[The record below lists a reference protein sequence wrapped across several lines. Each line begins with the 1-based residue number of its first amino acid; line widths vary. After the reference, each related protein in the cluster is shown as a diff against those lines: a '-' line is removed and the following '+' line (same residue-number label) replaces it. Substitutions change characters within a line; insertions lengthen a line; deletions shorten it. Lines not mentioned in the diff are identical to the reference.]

1 MLPANPTMPPVQP
14 IPSGHEPQRR
24 RAVFSRGYASIASH
38 HAASP
43 DELGHRPRRRRNS
56 DDSLQL
62 IDDLI
67 NRPMDQL
74 YSDARLV
81 TKPDSKIV
89 YWGTR
94 IVVFL
99 ICIIVGF
106 FGSQFVRLLNTD
118 SRKQIRESLA
128 NQLVANNA
136 RIDGLDNDI
145 TNLRRQVEEQSVSA
159 TKSPIEQVVEENEAA
174 AGATPVEGEGIVM
187 TIADPV
193 AAATD
198 SANGALPRDGAT
210 DRLRVVTDA
219 DLQLLVC
226 LLWRNGAEAIAIN
239 DNRLGVE
246 TSIRTAGNSIL
257 VGVTPIESPYRI
269 QAIGD
274 KNALADAMGERSLA
288 TLYSDFHKAGMYPQ
302 ISKTDS
308 MRLDAASVGKLTYAR
323 RS

>member
-1 MLPANPTMPPVQP
+1 MPPVQP
-14 IPSGHEPQRR
+14 IAPGHEPVRR
-24 RAVFSRGYASIASH
+24 RAVFSRGWASIESH

-43 DELGHRPRRRRNS
+43 DELRHRPRHRRNG

-74 YSDARLV
+74 YSDSRLV
-81 TKPDSKIV
+81 TRPDSRIV

-99 ICIIVGF
+99 ICIVVGF

-118 SRKQIRESLA
+118 PRKQVRESLA

-136 RIDGLDNDI
+136 HVDALDKDI
-145 TNLRRQVEEQSVSA
+145 ADLRRQVEEQSKSA
-159 TKSPIEQVVEENEAA
+159 TKSPIEQVVEENEAS
-174 AGATPVEGEGIVM
+174 AGATPVKGEGIVM

-193 AAATD
+193 AAASD
-198 SANGALPRDGAT
+198 SSQGALPRDGAN

-226 LLWRNGAEAIAIN
+226 LLWRAGAEAIAIN
-239 DNRLGVE
+239 GNRLGVE

-257 VGVTPIESPYRI
+257 VGTTPVESPYRI
-269 QAIGD
+269 QAVGD
-274 KNALADAMGERSLA
+274 RNALADAMSEKTLP

-302 ISKTDS
+302 VDKVGT
-308 MRLDAASVGKLTYAR
+308 MRLEAASVGKLTYAR

>member
-1 MLPANPTMPPVQP
+1 MPPVQP
-14 IPSGHEPQRR
+14 IAPGHEPARR
-24 RAVFSRGYASIASH
+24 RAVFSRGWASIESH

-43 DELGHRPRRRRNS
+43 DELRHRPRHRRNG

-74 YSDARLV
+74 YSDSRLV

-94 IVVFL
+94 VVVFL
-99 ICIIVGF
+99 ICIVVGF

-118 SRKQIRESLA
+118 PRKQVRESLA

-136 RIDGLDNDI
+136 HVDALDKDI
-145 TNLRRQVEEQSVSA
+145 AELRRQVDEQSKSA

-193 AAATD
+193 AAASD
-198 SANGALPRDGAT
+198 PSQGALPRDGAN

-226 LLWRNGAEAIAIN
+226 LLWRAGAEAIAIN
-239 DNRLGVE
+239 GNRLGVE

-257 VGVTPIESPYRI
+257 VGTTPVESPYRI

-274 KNALADAMGERSLA
+274 RGVLADAMGEKTLP

-302 ISKTDS
+302 IDKAGT
-308 MRLDAASVGKLTYAR
+308 MRLEAASVGKLTYAR

>member
-1 MLPANPTMPPVQP
+1 MPPVQP
-14 IPSGHEPQRR
+14 IEPGHEPVRR
-24 RAVFSRGYASIASH
+24 RAVFSRGWASIESH

-43 DELGHRPRRRRNS
+43 DELRARPRRRRGG

-74 YSDARLV
+74 YSDSRLV
-81 TKPDSKIV
+81 AKPDSKIV

-94 IVVFL
+94 IIVFL
-99 ICIIVGF
+99 ICIVVGF
-106 FGSQFVRLLNTD
+106 FGCQFVRLLNTD
-118 SRKQIRESLA
+118 PRKQVRESLA

-136 RIDGLDNDI
+136 HVDALDKDI
-145 TNLRRQVEEQSVSA
+145 ADLRRQVDEQSKSA

-193 AAATD
+193 AASSDAAQG
-198 SANGALPRDGAT
+198 SLPRDGAS

-226 LLWRNGAEAIAIN
+226 LLWRAGAEAISIN
-239 DNRLGVE
+239 GNRLGVE

-257 VGVTPIESPYRI
+257 VSTTPIESPYRI

-274 KNALADAMGERSLA
+274 RNALAEAMGERTLP

-302 ISKTDS
+302 IDKAGT
-308 MRLDAASVGKLTYAR
+308 MRLEAASVGKLTYAR

>member
-1 MLPANPTMPPVQP
+1 MPPVQP
-14 IPSGHEPQRR
+14 IEPGHEPVRR
-24 RAVFSRGYASIASH
+24 RAVFSRGWASIESH

-43 DELGHRPRRRRNS
+43 DKLRARPRRRRGG

-74 YSDARLV
+74 YSDSRLV
-81 TKPDSKIV
+81 AKPDSKIV

-94 IVVFL
+94 IIVFL
-99 ICIIVGF
+99 ICIVVGF
-106 FGSQFVRLLNTD
+106 FGCQFVRLLNTD
-118 SRKQIRESLA
+118 PRKQVRASLA

-136 RIDGLDNDI
+136 HVDALDKDI
-145 TNLRRQVEEQSVSA
+145 ADLRRQVDEQSKSA

-193 AAATD
+193 AASSDAAQG
-198 SANGALPRDGAT
+198 SLPRDGAS

-226 LLWRNGAEAIAIN
+226 LLWRAGAEAISIN
-239 DNRLGVE
+239 GNRLGVE

-257 VGVTPIESPYRI
+257 VGTTPIESPYHI

-274 KNALADAMGERSLA
+274 RNALAEVMGERTLP

-302 ISKTDS
+302 IDKAGT
-308 MRLDAASVGKLTYAR
+308 MRLEAASVGKLTYAR

>member
-1 MLPANPTMPPVQP
+1 MPPVQP
-14 IPSGHEPQRR
+14 IEPGHEPVRR
-24 RAVFSRGYASIASH
+24 RAVFSRGWASIESH

-43 DELGHRPRRRRNS
+43 DKLRARPRRRRGG

-67 NRPMDQL
+67 NRPKDQL
-74 YSDARLV
+74 YSDSRLV
-81 TKPDSKIV
+81 AKPDSKIV

-94 IVVFL
+94 IIVFL
-99 ICIIVGF
+99 ICIVVGF
-106 FGSQFVRLLNTD
+106 FGCQFVRLLNTD
-118 SRKQIRESLA
+118 PRKQVRASLA

-136 RIDGLDNDI
+136 HVDALDKDLAD
-145 TNLRRQVEEQSVSA
+145 LRRQVDEQSKSA

-193 AAATD
+193 AASSDAAQG
-198 SANGALPRDGAT
+198 SLPRDGAS

-226 LLWRNGAEAIAIN
+226 LLWRAGAEAISIN
-239 DNRLGVE
+239 GNRLGVE

-257 VGVTPIESPYRI
+257 VGTTPIESPYRI

-274 KNALADAMGERSLA
+274 RNALAKVMGERTLP

-302 ISKTDS
+302 IDKAGT
-308 MRLDAASVGKLTYAR
+308 MRLEAASVGKLTYAR

>member
-1 MLPANPTMPPVQP
+1 MPPVQP
-14 IPSGHEPQRR
+14 IEPGHEPVRR
-24 RAVFSRGYASIASH
+24 RAVFSRGWASIESH

-43 DELGHRPRRRRNS
+43 DKLRARPRRRRGG

-74 YSDARLV
+74 YSDSRLV
-81 TKPDSKIV
+81 AKPDSKIV

-94 IVVFL
+94 IIVFL
-99 ICIIVGF
+99 ICIVVGF
-106 FGSQFVRLLNTD
+106 FGCQFVRLLNTD
-118 SRKQIRESLA
+118 PRKQVRASLA

-136 RIDGLDNDI
+136 HVDALDKDI
-145 TNLRRQVEEQSVSA
+145 ADLRRQVDEQSKSA

-193 AAATD
+193 AASSDAAQG
-198 SANGALPRDGAT
+198 SLPRDGAS

-226 LLWRNGAEAIAIN
+226 LLWRAGAEAISIN
-239 DNRLGVE
+239 GNCLGVE

-257 VGVTPIESPYRI
+257 VGTTPIESPYRI

-274 KNALADAMGERSLA
+274 RNALAEVMGERTLP

-302 ISKTDS
+302 IDKAGT
-308 MRLDAASVGKLTYAR
+308 MRLEAASVGKLTYAR

>member
-1 MLPANPTMPPVQP
+1 MPPVQP
-14 IPSGHEPQRR
+14 IAPGHEPVRR
-24 RAVFSRGYASIASH
+24 RAVFSRGWAAIESH

-43 DELGHRPRRRRNS
+43 DELRDRPRHRRGG
-56 DDSLQL
+56 DDSLRL

-67 NRPMDQL
+67 NRPMDSL
-74 YSDARLV
+74 YSDSRLV
-81 TKPDSKIV
+81 TKPDSKVV

-118 SRKQIRESLA
+118 PRKQVRESLA
-128 NQLVANNA
+128 NQLVTNNA
-136 RIDGLDNDI
+136 HVDALDKDI
-145 TNLRRQVEEQSVSA
+145 ANLRRQVEEQSKSA
-159 TKSPIEQVVEENEAA
+159 TKSSIEQVVEENEAA

-193 AAATD
+193 AAASD
-198 SANGALPRDGAT
+198 SSKGALPRDGAS

-226 LLWRNGAEAIAIN
+226 LLWRAGAEAIAIN
-239 DNRLGVE
+239 GNRLGVE

-257 VGVTPIESPYRI
+257 VGTTPIESPYRI
-269 QAIGD
+269 QAVGD
-274 KNALADAMGERSLA
+274 RNALADAMGEKTLP

-302 ISKTDS
+302 IDKAGK
-308 MRLDAASVGKLTYAR
+308 MRLEAASVGKLTYAR